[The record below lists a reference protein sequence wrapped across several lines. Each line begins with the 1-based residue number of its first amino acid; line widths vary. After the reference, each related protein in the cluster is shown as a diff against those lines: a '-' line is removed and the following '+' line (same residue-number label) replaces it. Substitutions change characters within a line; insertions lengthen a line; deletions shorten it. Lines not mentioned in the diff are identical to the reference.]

1 MGNPFGDRFKK
12 AQKDAEKRAK
22 DAAAKKAQEEA
33 KKAQEEAKKAQEVAA
48 KKAQEVA
55 AKKAQEEAKKAQQVV
70 PAAAAAGNQNITT
83 GSINN
88 IINNPQISQNAQ
100 LLKSSGNIGNEIK
113 KQKEQL
119 DDKIKLLTTAA
130 VAGTGLVAGGLG
142 YLGELSKN
150 MKNMDTFSR
159 ENRTNV
165 KNMYVIMP
173 DMNTNKK
180 YIKNPDYKP
189 FVNDYG
195 CQIVP
200 FKFYNKDS
208 QLTEYEKFFN
218 YNKSACIPMALA
230 VNYIRQ
236 KKNDGE

>member
-1 MGNPFGDRFKK
+1 MGNPFGDIFKK

-33 KKAQEEAKKAQEVAA
+33 KKAQEVAA
-48 KKAQEVA
+48 KKAQEA
-55 AKKAQEEAKKAQQVV
+55 AKKAQQVV
-70 PAAAAAGNQNITT
+70 PAAAAAAAAAGNQNITT

-100 LLKSSGNIGNEIK
+100 LLKSSGNIGDEIK

-150 MKNMDTFSR
+150 MKNMDTFST

-218 YNKSACIPMALA
+218 DNKSACIPMALA